1 MALCYNFIFLYRTC
15 TSNIPAA
22 RISSLDLLLR
32 DKWALVYMSELWYTF
47 QFFQEKKIVSVQ
59 FWLWIR
65 RVWSFLTTIFAII
78 VIILNIII
86 LFYLDKHNQISIYFG
101 NSDTKCV
108 NYHSFYFYLFQISL
122 QHHDILIEY

>member
-1 MALCYNFIFLYRTC
+1 MGISIDEWTLIYVPIFPR
-15 TSNIPAA
+15 
-22 RISSLDLLLR
+22 
-32 DKWALVYMSELWYTF
+32 
-47 QFFQEKKIVSVQ
+47 KKIVSVQ

-108 NYHSFYFYLFQISL
+108 NYHSFYYYLFQISL
-122 QHHDILIEY
+122 QHHDILLNTWTFYIIILVLRNMYLLKTIFLFLNLKEQK